1 MKKVWMY
8 IVLSTVLFTGCIADK
23 RNLQF
28 VESLVETELSN
39 DALQLRYRAPK
50 GFHLVD
56 QHYTDSIANVQLL
69 QDGFSPVVL
78 SIHVDTLKGA
88 SMMLSDIRY
97 LPEDKLE
104 KEIKNYKETYKQHN
118 TWNKVNRM
126 TYSHHN
132 FDIVEINCENDTY
145 LLTKLFFYEDKHPTF
160 VVDYFIPIVEKETY
174 TPLINSSIASFE
186 KGYTL
191 IFH

>member
-104 KEIKNYKETYKQHN
+104 KEIKNYKKTYYQHN
-118 TWNKVNRM
+118 TWN
-126 TYSHHN
+126 
-132 FDIVEINCENDTY
+132 
-145 LLTKLFFYEDKHPTF
+145 
-160 VVDYFIPIVEKETY
+160 
-174 TPLINSSIASFE
+174 
-186 KGYTL
+186 
-191 IFH
+191 